1 MKKRGIFNA
10 QLIEELT
17 KMRHTDR
24 IVICDAGFPVPEGK
38 TFVDV
43 SLTAE
48 LPTVEQVFRLICN
61 EILIEGLT
69 FSEGL
74 KVVRPEFYQMLKE
87 RFAEHTFEE
96 ITSPAFFERVYE
108 RDVKLFIRT
117 GDVRPCG
124 NIMLTSASAV
134 PRVFDKYNV
143 EFDNVIG

>member
-1 MKKRGIFNA
+1 MNLSEMYQEMGID
-10 QLIEELT
+10 Q
-17 KMRHTDR
+17 
-24 IVICDAGFPVPEGK
+24 
-38 TFVDV
+38 DV
-43 SLTAE
+43 YAYGQKITE
-48 LPTVEQVFRLICN
+48 D
-61 EILIEGLT
+61 
-69 FSEGL
+69 
-74 KVVRPEFYQMLKE
+74 LKE

>member
-38 TFVDV
+38 TLVDV

-74 KVVRPEFYQMLKE
+74 KVVQPEFYQML
-87 RFAEHTFEE
+87 
-96 ITSPAFFERVYE
+96 
-108 RDVKLFIRT
+108 
-117 GDVRPCG
+117 
-124 NIMLTSASAV
+124 M
-134 PRVFDKYNV
+134 
-143 EFDNVIG
+143 

>member
-38 TFVDV
+38 TLVDV

-74 KVVRPEFYQMLKE
+74 KV
-87 RFAEHTFEE
+87 EHTFEE